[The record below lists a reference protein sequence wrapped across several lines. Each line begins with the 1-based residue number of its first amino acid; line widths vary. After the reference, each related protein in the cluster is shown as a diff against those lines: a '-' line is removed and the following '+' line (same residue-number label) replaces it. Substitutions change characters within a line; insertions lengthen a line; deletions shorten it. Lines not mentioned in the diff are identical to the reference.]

1 MKNLFN
7 SFVKNFFDGLVIV
20 APLSDF
26 NIIKLN
32 PSYLNESIVEE
43 EVKKTA

>member
-1 MKNLFN
+1 MRSLFN
-7 SFVKNFFDGLVIV
+7 SFVKRLFDGLIIV

-26 NIIKLN
+26 NVIKLN
-32 PSYLNESIVEE
+32 PSYLNESIIEE